1 MSQTAAVPWRPTGAE
16 GGGGSIVGSR
26 AAAASELLQIEAAGA
41 KSAPDSAGAWVPGR
55 HLGSLGGAPIWSRLP
70 PMASPTNHPRPQ
82 SRTTPPKNVI
92 EESSL
97 LILFEIQKSTL
108 NVTKRWS
115 HTTSPECGT
124 QIYLVIQIKSEVH
137 QFAQGEV
144 GLMHTEANSLSF
156 PWRRS
161 VITPHP
167 VITIIN
173 SVHPQ
178 TDALEILPC

>member
-1 MSQTAAVPWRPTGAE
+1 MEAE
-16 GGGGSIVGSR
+16 QQRHQSCSR
-26 AAAASELLQIEAAGA
+26 LKQPAPRVLQIAL
-41 KSAPDSAGAWVPGR
+41 VPGC
-55 HLGSLGGAPIWSRLP
+55 LGAIWALWAGLPSGADCR

-82 SRTTPPKNVI
+82 SRTTPLKNVF

-156 PWRRS
+156 PRRRRV

-173 SVHPQ
+173 SVHLQ